1 MPIFVTKL
9 LNNVAKLYGFMYNG
23 FQLQV
28 NYVKLKRKLNMRKF
42 VKRLF
47 AVGIASTLI
56 VTPVMAAPSSEEL
69 KNSVNQLQNSA
80 NELQKDKQEKQN
92 EANALQTQLTQII
105 AEINRLEEDLVEKGT
120 QIIETEEDLKEAE
133 ELEKKQ
139 YKDMKLRIKYMY
151 EEGNSSVFETLVAS
165 ENFSDLMNKAEYV
178 QNVHT
183 YDRTKLK
190 EYVATKE
197 RVAQL
202 KKSLEEEQAAMEVQ
216 QAEYEKQE
224 DSYNELLA
232 SKQAEIA
239 SLDTQISETIAAAA
253 AAAEAQ
259 RQAEEE
265 ERRQAAAAA
274 AAAAN
279 NPRGNGSSSS
289 AKKPTYTPQKY
300 NGAGNTAAAQK
311 IVSAAYSQQGVPY
324 VWGGTSP
331 GKGLDCSGLVQYCHR
346 VAGISI
352 GRTSGVQGA
361 GPRVS
366 SPQPGDVVCYPGHVG
381 IYIGGGKMIHAPH
394 TGDVVRVASVYGSPW
409 YVRYW

>member
-1 MPIFVTKL
+1 
-9 LNNVAKLYGFMYNG
+9 
-23 FQLQV
+23 
-28 NYVKLKRKLNMRKF
+28 MRKF
-42 VKRLF
+42 VRRLL
-47 AVGIASTLI
+47 AAGIASTLI
-56 VTPVMAAPSSEEL
+56 VTPVMAAPTVDEL
-69 KNSVNQLQNSA
+69 QNSVNELQNDK
-80 NELQKDKQEKQN
+80 NEAQN

-105 AEINRLEEDLVEKGT
+105 GNINQLEEELIEKGE

-133 ELEKKQ
+133 KIEKKQ
-139 YKDMKLRIKYMY
+139 YEDMKLRIKFMY
-151 EEGNSSVFETLVAS
+151 EEGDSSLIETLVTS

-183 YDRTKLK
+183 YDRDKLK
-190 EYVATKE
+190 EYVATKQ
-197 RVAQL
+197 RVAKL
-202 KKSLEEEQAAMEVQ
+202 KTTLEEEQKAMQVK

-224 DSYNELLA
+224 DSLNTMIA

-239 SLDTQISETIAAAA
+239 SLDTQISEAVAAAA

-259 RQAEEE
+259 RRAEEE
-265 ERRQAAAAA
+265 ARRRAEEE
-274 AAAAN
+274 AAN
-279 NPRGNGSSSS
+279 RNNGNNENKVPV
-289 AKKPTYTPQKY
+289 KKPGYTPHQY
-300 NGAGNTAAAQK
+300 NGAGNTAVAQK

-324 VWGGTSP
+324 VWGGTTP

-346 VAGISI
+346 VAGISL
-352 GRTSGVQGA
+352 GRTSGQQGA

-394 TGDVVRVASVYGSPW
+394 TGDVVRVAYVYGSPW